1 MDARFMQRMQ
11 LQAAGLS
18 PDAVDDYVT
27 SMIAE
32 WLDMDS
38 KPLDYTEDG
47 IAIVSI
53 TGPLY
58 KRKSPFQSNYRS
70 IGEALDVLLS
80 QTPRA
85 VILKMDT
92 PGGMV
97 DGLES
102 VVRKVEQLAQ
112 QTLVV
117 VSCQGML
124 CSAGYR
130 IAAMAGAIFA
140 TEDSEAGSI
149 GTYWQFIDY
158 SAAFAEAGLKSVM
171 LTTGPF
177 KGIGAIGEPINDE
190 QRAFLQDLTDKTNQ
204 AILQDV
210 KNGRELTDEQLAS
223 VSDGRFWLAS
233 DALSLGLID
242 KIGSMSDV
250 LTAIRS
256 QTKEPTNMSK
266 IKLEENGGSSSSS
279 AQEGVETPA
288 LETAPEI
295 PTAGQN
301 ATTPAPRSLSDFMA
315 AFGDAD
321 GARMFRDGI
330 DWDSAQ
336 SQHVTTLKGQ
346 LQDTLAENAQL
357 KARLTELGKSMLGET
372 EPVNIGQGEKKKSL
386 SEAFRR
392 GPNSKR

>member
-1 MDARFMQRMQ
+1 MQRMQ

-18 PDAVDDYVT
+18 PDSVDDWLT
-27 SMIAE
+27 STIAE
-32 WLDMDS
+32 WLEMDS

-47 IAIVSI
+47 IAIVTI

-102 VVRKVEQLAQ
+102 VVRKVEQLSQ

-130 IAAMAGAIFA
+130 IAAMAGTIFA

-177 KGIGAIGEPINDE
+177 KGIGAIGEPINDD

-210 KNGRELTDEQLAS
+210 KNGRGFTDEQLS
-223 VSDGRFWLAS
+223 QVSDGRFWLAS
-233 DALSLGLID
+233 EALSLGLID
-242 KIGSMSDV
+242 EIGSMSDV

-279 AQEGVETPA
+279 VTEGVETITSNAP
-288 LETAPEI
+288 EVPSIGQDVTAP
-295 PTAGQN
+295 
-301 ATTPAPRSLSDFMA
+301 APKSLSDFMA

-330 DWDSAQ
+330 DWDQAQ
-336 SQHVTTLKGQ
+336 TQHVATLKGQ

-357 KARLTELGKSMLGET
+357 KARLAELGKAMLGET
-372 EPVNIGQGEKKKSL
+372 EAVNIGQGEKKKTL

>member
-32 WLDMDS
+32 WLEMDS

-80 QTPRA
+80 QIPRA
-85 VILKMDT
+85 VVLKMDT

-130 IAAMAGAIFA
+130 IAAMAGTIFA

-158 SAAFAEAGLKSVM
+158 SAAFAEAGLRSVM

-210 KNGRELTDEQLAS
+210 KNGRGFTDEQLAS

-250 LTAIRS
+250 LAAIRS
-256 QTKEPTNMSK
+256 QTKEPTTMSK
-266 IKLEENGGSSSSS
+266 IKLEENGGSASSTQES
-279 AQEGVETPA
+279 AEAPTI
-288 LETAPEI
+288 ETAPEI
-295 PTAGQN
+295 GGTGQET
-301 ATTPAPRSLSDFMA
+301 TTPAPRSLADFMA

-330 DWDSAQ
+330 DWDTAQ
-336 SQHVTTLKGQ
+336 SQYVTTLKGQ

-357 KARLTELGKSMLGET
+357 KARLSELGKAMLGET
-372 EPVNIGQGEKKKSL
+372 EAVNIGQGEKKKSL

-392 GPNSKR
+392 GPNNKR

>member
-1 MDARFMQRMQ
+1 MDPRFMQRMQ

-18 PDAVDDYVT
+18 PDSVDDWLT
-27 SMIAE
+27 STIAE
-32 WLDMDS
+32 WLEMDS

-47 IAIVSI
+47 IAIVTI

-102 VVRKVEQLAQ
+102 VVRKVEQLSQ

-130 IAAMAGAIFA
+130 IAAMAGTIFA

-177 KGIGAIGEPINDE
+177 KGIGAIGEPINDD

-210 KNGRELTDEQLAS
+210 KNGRGFTDEQLS
-223 VSDGRFWLAS
+223 QVSDGRFWLAS
-233 DALSLGLID
+233 EALSLGLID
-242 KIGSMSDV
+242 EIGSMSDV

-279 AQEGVETPA
+279 VTEGVETITSNAP
-288 LETAPEI
+288 EVPSIGQDVTAP
-295 PTAGQN
+295 
-301 ATTPAPRSLSDFMA
+301 APKSLSDFMA

-330 DWDSAQ
+330 DWDQAQ
-336 SQHVTTLKGQ
+336 TQHVATLKGQ

-357 KARLTELGKSMLGET
+357 KARLAELGKAMLGET
-372 EPVNIGQGEKKKSL
+372 EAVNIGQGEKKKTL